1 VGAAVQRAGVEWQRR
16 LLAWVAKLDGNL
28 SVTTDSALS
37 IVEGTISSED
47 GHIRVIE
54 SSAVAMGGVAAKPW
68 RNADAEE
75 ALVGRPAD
83 IETFRAAARL
93 YMSGAEPLSQNA
105 FKVDLGRHCV
115 VRALSLATG
124 GW

>member
-1 VGAAVQRAGVEWQRR
+1 M
-16 LLAWVAKLDGNL
+16 
-28 SVTTDSALS
+28 
-37 IVEGTISSED
+37 
-47 GHIRVIE
+47 IE